1 MEFQA
6 GSRIV
11 VLIPVGVEGK
21 GDPVEDNGHV
31 LRNRCDPISVMSRL
45 TWHTTQ
51 PTLQYP
57 IVVVLTGS
65 NKKPREKCIQTP
77 NYVNEI
83 MWLSRVKRR
92 RGSCW
97 IVLSVFCGMQFFIKH
112 SIFRKGTF
120 PFTSLISILSV
131 SSFEDSQS
139 LGVGQGKCWSCCN
152 INKKIE
158 YFPYKRFRD
167 KKK

>member
-57 IVVVLTGS
+57 IVVVLTVS
-65 NKKPREKCIQTP
+65 NKKPSIDTSTVESQCCM
-77 NYVNEI
+77 Y
-83 MWLSRVKRR
+83 
-92 RGSCW
+92 CW
-97 IVLSVFCGMQFFIKH
+97 MYAQQLFLFH
-112 SIFRKGTF
+112 
-120 PFTSLISILSV
+120 TS
-131 SSFEDSQS
+131 
-139 LGVGQGKCWSCCN
+139 
-152 INKKIE
+152 
-158 YFPYKRFRD
+158 
-167 KKK
+167 